1 MSFVRFGAVNG
12 SGMATHVARGRGAV
26 EVLLGG
32 RSYERGST
40 GIRGSRLVVLTVRGA
55 SCEDGRMGLGYEH
68 KYDTRASRESGWRSE
83 TSAVERR
90 VNGLLRSN
98 HGLNVLFCDSSH
110 DIFDVRATAR
120 CRDNGLGLGLDAGPA
135 GDLVGLLR
143 SGYVLQCDVVGVQSH
158 VFPAELFEIVV
169 QIRRLSPG
177 SLRMSCEEVG
187 KSSALGARP
196 DRSRKG
202 TGVSGHFG
210 SDPIRSCGFRLM
222 KTRLLSRSIESF
234 GGIHIR
240 TSKADCKDRGRR
252 RSPRPS
258 PKELGELGR
267 ALSREFRTT
276 SWFPGSLVGFG
287 TPGRH
292 STE

>member
-1 MSFVRFGAVNG
+1 MLLSRRFD
-12 SGMATHVARGRGAV
+12 
-26 EVLLGG
+26 
-32 RSYERGST
+32 ERGST
-40 GIRGSRLVVLTVRGA
+40 GIRGSRRVVLIVRGA
-55 SCEDGRMGLGYEH
+55 SCEDGWIGDGRLGYDH
-68 KYDTRASRESGWRSE
+68 KYDTRVCRESGWRSE
-83 TSAVERR
+83 TSAVERL
-90 VNGLLRSN
+90 VNGLPRSN
-98 HGLNVLFCDSSH
+98 HGLNVFACDSSH
-110 DIFDVRATAR
+110 DIFDVRTTER
-120 CRDNGLGLGLDAGPA
+120 FDSRLVLNPGPA
-135 GDLVGLLR
+135 GRLVGLRR
-143 SGYVLQCDVVGVQSH
+143 SGCAPPCDVAGIPSH
-158 VFPAELFEIVV
+158 EFPAELFEFVV
-169 QIRRLSPG
+169 RIRHLRPG
-177 SLRMSCEEVG
+177 SLRTSCEEVG

-267 ALSREFRTT
+267 PLSREFRTT
-276 SWFPGSLVGFG
+276 SWCPGSLVGFG
-287 TPGRH
+287 TPERL
-292 STE
+292 STELHIVL